1 MHICPKLREAN
12 KCVDPGFDVDWGN
25 AMKSAGH
32 SGYGGLQHVITNYS
46 GHPVQLH
53 ENSHPAFYSQLRIAQ
68 RGAAVCP
75 GFERWVICVRAV
87 ECYASAA
94 AGYLLFADC
103 KCHIRFARSAGFAQ
117 TTGFLHNVW
126 VTLLIF

>member
-32 SGYGGLQHVITNYS
+32 SGFGGLQRVILNSS

-53 ENSHPAFYSQLRIAQ
+53 ENWYLAFYSQLGIAL

-75 GFERWVICVRAV
+75 GFGRRVICVRAV
-87 ECYASAA
+87 ECYASTV
-94 AGYLLFADC
+94 AG
-103 KCHIRFARSAGFAQ
+103 
-117 TTGFLHNVW
+117 
-126 VTLLIF
+126 